1 MSFDHPKKTSAQR
14 FTVARELIPKLREIL
29 IRTDA
34 QAFVERQTRTDI
46 TVMVFNR
53 NKNKIEI
60 GIRRMRREGKT

>member
-1 MSFDHPKKTSAQR
+1 MSFDSPKKPSAQR
-14 FTVARELIPKLREIL
+14 LTVARELIPKLREIL

-34 QAFVERQTRTDI
+34 QAFVERKTKTDI

-53 NKNKIEI
+53 NKIEI

>member
-1 MSFDHPKKTSAQR
+1 MSFDHPKKISARR
-14 FTVARELIPKLREIL
+14 FTVPREMIPELREIL

-34 QAFVERQTRTDI
+34 QAFVERQTKTDI

-53 NKNKIEI
+53 NKIEI